1 MIESAKGSYSRQLG
15 MFYWRDYA
23 HSRQNLEL
31 FVPRGLRSAL
41 ISVRNNR

>member
-23 HSRQNLEL
+23 IRAKTSNYSCQEACVQL
-31 FVPRGLRSAL
+31 
-41 ISVRNNR
+41 